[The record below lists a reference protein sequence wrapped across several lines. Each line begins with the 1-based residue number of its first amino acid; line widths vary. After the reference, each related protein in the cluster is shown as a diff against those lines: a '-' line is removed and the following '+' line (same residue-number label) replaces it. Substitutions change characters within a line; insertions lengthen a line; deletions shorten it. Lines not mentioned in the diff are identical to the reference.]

1 MHSCTDLYYEF
12 YDKLV
17 ELYYNTSFSECR
29 LKLSLLCLLLILRNG
44 LRVTESIIAVEE
56 FLRTS
61 ERVVVI
67 KALKGGNFRFVV
79 FPEEISLLDL
89 YELKQCYDRVD
100 RITVKNVSY
109 IKLKTNPHFLR
120 ALFITALY
128 ESKIPVER
136 ITRIIGHVERKNT
149 ETYIEKFNKYL
160 KHT

>member
-1 MHSCTDLYYEF
+1 MHSCTSLYYEL

-17 ELYYNTSFSECR
+17 ELYYSTSFSECR

-56 FLRTS
+56 FLKRN

-79 FPEEISLLDL
+79 FPEEVSLLDL

-120 ALFITALY
+120 ALFVTALY
-128 ESKIPVER
+128 ESNVSVSR
-136 ITRIIGHVERKNT
+136 IKDILGHVDRRNT
-149 ETYIEKFNKYL
+149 ERYIIRTHKQ
-160 KHT
+160 TMQ